1 VASKRRTRSCFG
13 TTRVWRG
20 ASRRPCFAERS
31 RGTRGTFSPAAT
43 RQALRTAHAAVR
55 LARCSRTG
63 RRSGSPD
70 ADVDALRAGP
80 CRNPGADGHTDP
92 DQDGPKRAKPHPAN
106 VWMLGTTGSASPVL
120 AHHTTAAAQT
130 PKPLDPTAT
139 PRRLAKD
146 SSVRSCLRSDG
157 GWSNVLKPRAPP
169 VSGSTCRSPPATPTP
184 APPCAATEPTD
195 LGRHSTHTL
204 ASCWPPAPEPTAAC
218 EVLHHGRAPQGVTW
232 WGFCVVLPCLRGAAL
247 ERQLALPTGRRCR

>member
-1 VASKRRTRSCFG
+1 
-13 TTRVWRG
+13 
-20 ASRRPCFAERS
+20 
-31 RGTRGTFSPAAT
+31 
-43 RQALRTAHAAVR
+43 
-55 LARCSRTG
+55 
-63 RRSGSPD
+63 
-70 ADVDALRAGP
+70 
-80 CRNPGADGHTDP
+80 
-92 DQDGPKRAKPHPAN
+92 
-106 VWMLGTTGSASPVL
+106 MLGTTGSASPVL

-157 GWSNVLKPRAPP
+157 GWSNVLKPAGTTSQRLDVQIATRHADPCTTMRCDRA
-169 VSGSTCRSPPATPTP
+169 R
-184 APPCAATEPTD
+184 TD

-204 ASCWPPAPEPTAAC
+204 AACWPPAPEPTAAC